1 MGKLV
6 TKSDWEG
13 VLATMKKYLRDSGY
27 VDFLDDKFTFFDS
40 DPEIE
45 GVGAMF
51 VTRQQVSAIVNNYKE

>member
-13 VLATMKKYLRDSGY
+13 VLDTMKKYFRDSGY

-40 DPEIE
+40 DPAIE

-51 VTRQQVSAIVNNYKE
+51 VTRQQVTAIVNNYKE